1 MSMVLVIN
9 VLVTTLNRALCKG
22 QPMNRPIHVGVF
34 LVVVSFEISETVP
47 VTSLLQNRVTE
58 EPTGSGFELR
68 VR

>member
-1 MSMVLVIN
+1 
-9 VLVTTLNRALCKG
+9 
-22 QPMNRPIHVGVF
+22 MNRPIHFGVF

-47 VTSLLQNRVTE
+47 VTSFLQNRVTE